1 MVPKRASGGVKVRTA
16 DQRAEILG
24 MIARLR
30 ESGATERR
38 DRRAPKTKNGQSG
51 RPSRL
56 PGAPQ
61 GVSARDFAIALQ
73 SLNMRLSRVE
83 QRLEGQPSPAAA
95 AAGAAS
101 AKTPAD
107 TMFSGI
113 LKGQMLSDML
123 QLVSSNQ
130 MSGVFVIE
138 SEAGT
143 CRLYFFEGR
152 IRHAVGEDVTGEE
165 AFFAAFASR
174 EGRYSFTETQ
184 DLPPETTVAS
194 GTQYLVLEA
203 LRRMDETS
211 GS

>member
-1 MVPKRASGGVKVRTA
+1 MKVRAA

-30 ESGATERR
+30 ANRAVESR
-38 DRRAPKTKNGQSG
+38 DRRAPKTTIDQPSA

-56 PGAPQ
+56 PGALQ
-61 GVSARDFAIALQ
+61 GVSPREFAIALQ
-73 SLNMRLSRVE
+73 SLNLRVSRLE
-83 QRLEGQPSPAAA
+83 QRLESLPGPTAAPEH
-95 AAGAAS
+95 
-101 AKTPAD
+101 AKLPAD
-107 TMFSGI
+107 AMFSGI

-174 EGRYSFTETQ
+174 EGRYTFTETQ
-184 DLPPETTVAS
+184 DLPPETTVSS

-203 LRRMDETS
+203 LRRMDETG